1 MDKPYNIC
9 EIGKERIR
17 RAGKKLKEETPLT
30 TQYLNTGFRV
40 FRLDESNYEEV
51 SISPKDYNQDLL
63 QLFADNIK
71 QDRTDLDLLFGAML
85 AWGITP
91 DLPMSSETVDGCT
104 IYTVNNGDLVACFT
118 EGITDK
124 VVAAMAAKS
133 PLRVIFRDSC
143 FAQDAQKINFYEQ
156 FKQLMDWTDDEAFK
170 NIKVI

>member
-1 MDKPYNIC
+1 M
-9 EIGKERIR
+9 
-17 RAGKKLKEETPLT
+17 
-30 TQYLNTGFRV
+30 V
-40 FRLDESNYEEV
+40 
-51 SISPKDYNQDLL
+51 
-63 QLFADNIK
+63 ADNIK

-85 AWGITP
+85 AWGMTL
-91 DLPMSSETVDGCT
+91 DLPMSSETVDGST

-133 PLRVIFRDSC
+133 PLRVVFRDSC

>member
-9 EIGKERIR
+9 EISKERIR
-17 RAGKKLKEETPLT
+17 RAGKKIKEESPLT
-30 TQYLNTGFRV
+30 TQDLNTGFRV

-51 SISPKDYNQDLL
+51 SISPKDYN
-63 QLFADNIK
+63 

-124 VVAAMAAKS
+124 VVAAKS